1 MSRGKG
7 YHLLRDGILY
17 NTIQYEMLFPVSS
30 SAMVHII
37 SVNSINFISTNSK
50 IKTYK
55 TTVGKRKMCIT
66 GSILVKHK
74 LQKQFKITA
83 TLTMLGLA
91 LMISSRDISI
101 CSSAAMMPRLEN
113 ILGTILQNCQVEN
126 IFNFKLCPRFDRDHV
141 FGQDR
146 DRTRTEKKS
155 ARTGVETG
163 TRIMADKHFTC
174 NSNSISKPMKHRP
187 ARLIC

>member
-1 MSRGKG
+1 
-7 YHLLRDGILY
+7 
-17 NTIQYEMLFPVSS
+17 
-30 SAMVHII
+30 
-37 SVNSINFISTNSK
+37 
-50 IKTYK
+50 
-55 TTVGKRKMCIT
+55 
-66 GSILVKHK
+66 
-74 LQKQFKITA
+74 
-83 TLTMLGLA
+83 MLGLA

-155 ARTGVETG
+155 AGTGIKARTGVETG
-163 TRIMADKHFTC
+163 TRIMADKNFDIKT
-174 NSNSISKPMKHRP
+174 NSISKPMKYRP